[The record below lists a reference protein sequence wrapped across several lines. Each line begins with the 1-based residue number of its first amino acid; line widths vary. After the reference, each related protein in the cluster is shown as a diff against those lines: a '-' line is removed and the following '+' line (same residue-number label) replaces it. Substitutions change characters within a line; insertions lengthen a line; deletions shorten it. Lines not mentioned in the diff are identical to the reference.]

1 MADGLTEIEA
11 DILTKDKAAVETLLG
26 KPVKVGYWTNTKP
39 PDGADAAAI
48 AAFEAE
54 VLDEIWIY
62 TNGRV
67 HFTMAGT
74 AVKVDDKVDRDLPP
88 TESDGGLIA

>member
-1 MADGLTEIEA
+1 MAERLTDIQAEIVGK
-11 DILTKDKAAVETLLG
+11 TKPEVETRLG
-26 KPVKVGYWTNTKP
+26 RPAKVSYWTNNKP
-39 PDGADAAAI
+39 PQGADAAAV

-54 VLDEIWIY
+54 ALDEIWIY

-74 AVKVDDKVDRDLPP
+74 AKAVDDKVDRDLPP
-88 TESDGGLIA
+88 IEGGMYV